1 MTLQMIRF
9 LMLPRDHYLVL
20 EEALARAFAQL
31 AFVEHLLEDGCH
43 GLKVVGHHHLFEQ
56 RAHQARHL
64 LILHDDVVGRLDTN
78 RVEYAERTLG
88 GASATRPREVDALG
102 VTHTRDIQ
110 MTR

>member
-64 LILHDDVVGRLDTN
+64 LILHDDVVGHGTEKQAYVTFD
-78 RVEYAERTLG
+78 VETTGWDKYY
-88 GASATRPREVDALG
+88 
-102 VTHTRDIQ
+102 I
-110 MTR
+110 